1 MTLPNK
7 LTIGRILLSPVFFFL
22 YLFTVKGA
30 GQGIFLPGL
39 VLLWIIQLVSEISDV
54 LDGYIARSRS
64 LVSDMGK
71 ILDPFSD
78 VISRITYFV
87 CYCFT
92 GLMPLW
98 ALMIILW
105 REFSIMFIRMVMA
118 QEGTALAAR
127 WGGKTKAVFYF
138 ISGIFALI
146 VLTVQALGFQT
157 YLPLLFRISRILFML
172 AALSS
177 LLSFAEY
184 LLLFLKT
191 DSMKRF
197 FRE

>member
-7 LTIGRILLSPVFFFL
+7 LTVGRILLAPVFFFL
-22 YLFTVKGA
+22 YLFTVRE
-30 GQGIFLPGL
+30 QGIFLPGL
-39 VLLWIIQLVSEISDV
+39 VFLWIIQLVSEISDV

-78 VISRITYFV
+78 VISRITYFA

-98 ALMIILW
+98 ALVIILW

-118 QEGTALAAR
+118 REGTALAAR

-146 VLTVQALGFQT
+146 VLTVQALGFHG

-172 AALSS
+172 AALSA
-177 LLSFAEY
+177 LLSFVEY
-184 LLLFLKT
+184 WLLFLKT
-191 DSMKRF
+191 DSMRQF
-197 FRE
+197 FKE